1 MKRIKYKGL
10 KEDDNDDFL
19 ANLFVGSNRLV
30 QPKEMMD
37 ILREWIRDL
46 DNAVMI
52 SVKTSNQ
59 TILGGQ
65 IFTELDRNESVLV
78 NLRNDGEFNL
88 QTLYRSSVKRVAER
102 TFEINLD
109 SVTIKM
115 SLIESN

>member
-1 MKRIKYKGL
+1 MKRIKHRSI
-10 KEDDNDDFL
+10 KEDETDDFL
-19 ANLFVGSNRLV
+19 ANLFAGSERLV
-30 QPKEMMD
+30 QPKEMMG

-52 SVKTSNQ
+52 SVKTSNL

-78 NLRNDGEFNL
+78 NPRNEGEFNL

-102 TFEINLD
+102 TFEISLD